1 MRSFSSEQCSKT
13 KNSKK
18 HSLTGG
24 RQAVQPVAGTPL
36 VQLLMQNG
44 VDDVVVVVVVAAA
57 VVVAVVVA
65 AVVVVFWQSF
75 FEYE

>member
-1 MRSFSSEQCSKT
+1 MRSFSNEQCSKT

-57 VVVAVVVA
+57 VVVVVVA